1 MKPQMKSSPAARELI
16 KRFEPFRPVAEPGPD
31 GRMLV
36 GYGHRAA
43 AKPGVKVSEDEAA
56 LLLIYDVMQSE
67 KAIDEV
73 ASEPLSR
80 RQRDALVAFVHG
92 VGVAAFK
99 TSDVARY
106 LYEGRAQAAGE
117 AIAAYGDGQGERREA
132 ESTHFL
138 AGEPAAPAAPR
149 KKAEPPTVELL
160 IKIEH
165 PEDEAEGAELAAA
178 EMAASH
184 PDEEPAAEIAPPLAP
199 PPSIESL
206 AETPADDALAGE
218 AVGVE
223 SVELPPAPLPPEPL
237 AAVADGALPEP
248 ENEPDVE
255 AKAESK
261 DEPTGEAEIES
272 ASADTEAEPAPAEPK
287 PMTVH
292 RRSAVFGAGFSGG
305 PLPFSPAIRIA
316 DPKDAAAL
324 KDKPETP
331 AAEAA
336 SQADEATAEAIIEQD
351 ETAADPAIESE
362 APEAETI
369 EAEAPVD
376 ETPAEEAA
384 EEAAPEIDAQDV
396 QDVAADMPADT
407 PVEDVVEDA
416 PEAAAPADDP
426 AALVIARMER
436 QIDGMQAEIEGVDR
450 GYARAE
456 SGEDETRIEGR
467 VGYVFAGEMHAR
479 LPAEDET
486 PLAAPP
492 EAEIE
497 IADQPEAEAEPLTAD
512 DVEDDAP
519 TPEFEAE
526 AEVEPVVEPEEADA
540 EDEPSTETPAAEDEA
555 LQLDPVLIAPAHAE
569 PPHPAE
575 APAFANGAVGE
586 AGSGQVFEIEEAE
599 DEPFADQRDELAPE
613 DLGGDIDPYSSED
626 LKSEQGD
633 ELIGFSIAFGI
644 GLIVVAFGGLE
655 TWSRLD
661 YYMSEGSIF
670 PGPGA
675 IAGGLFLTIGAGYF
689 TVTELLH
696 KLRRR

>member
-16 KRFEPFRPVAEPGPD
+16 KRFEPFRPVSEPGPD
-31 GRMLV
+31 GRLLV

-73 ASEPLSR
+73 ASEPLTR
-80 RQRDALVAFVHG
+80 RQRDALVSFVHG
-92 VGVAAFK
+92 VGAAAFK

-117 AIAAYGDGQGERREA
+117 AIAAYGDGQGVRREA
-132 ESTHFL
+132 ESAHFL
-138 AGEPAAPAAPR
+138 AGEPAAPAKR
-149 KKAEPPTVELL
+149 KKTEPPTVELL

-165 PEDEAEGAELAAA
+165 PEEEAEGADLAAA
-178 EMAASH
+178 ELAASH

-199 PPSIESL
+199 PPTVEPA

-237 AAVADGALPEP
+237 AAAAEAAL
-248 ENEPDVE
+248 
-255 AKAESK
+255 
-261 DEPTGEAEIES
+261 
-272 ASADTEAEPAPAEPK
+272 EAEPVDVQPEEPVVVETSGAVIAETPEPAP
-287 PMTVH
+287 VQR
-292 RRSAVFGAGFSGG
+292 RRSSVFGSAMNGG
-305 PLPFSPAIRIA
+305 PLPFSPSIRLA
-316 DPKDAAAL
+316 DPAAAASTS
-324 KDKPETP
+324 ETVEETVAEAAPSADEAVSAPVVEAEEPMVEEPVAEEP
-331 AAEAA
+331 AAE
-336 SQADEATAEAIIEQD
+336 EMIVEE
-351 ETAADPAIESE
+351 
-362 APEAETI
+362 PEA
-369 EAEAPVD
+369 
-376 ETPAEEAA
+376 
-384 EEAAPEIDAQDV
+384 
-396 QDVAADMPADT
+396 
-407 PVEDVVEDA
+407 
-416 PEAAAPADDP
+416 EAAAPADETAPETADEEAPLEVEITETESEPASAADVEISAPAVNP
-426 AALVIARMER
+426 AAQVIARMER

-450 GYARAE
+450 GFARAE
-456 SGEDETRIEGR
+456 SGDDEARVEGR

-479 LPAEDET
+479 IPLEDESIEAVAE
-486 PLAAPP
+486 PA

-497 IADQPEAEAEPLTAD
+497 PEVEAEAE
-512 DVEDDAP
+512 
-519 TPEFEAE
+519 TPAEAE
-526 AEVEPVVEPEEADA
+526 AAPSLEPAETVMDEVVAEE
-540 EDEPSTETPAAEDEA
+540 PAAETPPAAEIVS
-555 LQLDPVLIAPAHAE
+555 LDPVLIAPADAT
-569 PPHPAE
+569 PPHPSE
-575 APAFANGAVGE
+575 TPAFADGAVGE
-586 AGSGQVFEIEEAE
+586 TGSVDVFEIEESE
-599 DEPFADQRDELAPE
+599 DEPFADHRGELAPE
-613 DLGGDIDPYSSED
+613 DLGGDIDPYGSED
-626 LKSEQGD
+626 LKAEQGD

-644 GLIVVAFGGLE
+644 GLIVIAFGGLE